1 MSGFMNL
8 SSDSVFLRS
17 HLRTKKREK
26 IMDMERED
34 FAERWF
40 DADLDSDF
48 ESCELHDDATEL

>member
-1 MSGFMNL
+1 MNL
-8 SSDSVFLRS
+8 SSDSAFLRS